1 MQPSVRKHEET
12 SEAMARP
19 EILADEPA
27 LGPRGGAGA
36 GLGAGAGTVR
46 AAWHV
51 GQVTSRPRIS
61 ESQEILWP
69 Q

>member
-1 MQPSVRKHEET
+1 MQPSVRKQEET
-12 SEAMARP
+12 SEAMAKP

-27 LGPRGGAGA
+27 FGRGGG
-36 GLGAGAGTVR
+36 GLGAGAGTIR
-46 AAWHV
+46 TAWQV